1 MHSDVVRVLNMP
13 FLAFHIMFNA
23 MVDVRASSADI
34 RTGVKKDMNSSWTRL
49 VVQRSAKNLFTNSG
63 ISYVETITQGG

>member
-13 FLAFHIMFNA
+13 FLASHIMFNA
-23 MVDVRASSADI
+23 MVDGRASSANI

-49 VVQRSAKNLFTNSG
+49 VAQRSAKAEILNTDEIRVTSKTSL
-63 ISYVETITQGG
+63 

>member
-13 FLAFHIMFNA
+13 FLASHIMFNA

-49 VVQRSAKNLFTNSG
+49 VVQRSAKAEMLNTDEKRVTSKTSL
-63 ISYVETITQGG
+63 